1 MSMMKSSIITVGQY
15 VNVRFIYGYYTY
27 SFFGI
32 CIESCCNKFSSQKII
47 NVSCDDNGV
56 NLSYIIIVPFG
67 AYTRM
72 VKCFFGSMNFNF
84 FDVCGLK
91 CVSLKHN
98 I

>member
-1 MSMMKSSIITVGQY
+1 LKVVVINSAL
-15 VNVRFIYGYYTY
+15 
-27 SFFGI
+27 
-32 CIESCCNKFSSQKII
+32 KII

-56 NLSYIIIVPFG
+56 NLSYIIILSFC

-72 VKCFFGSMNFNF
+72 VKCFFGSMKKYF
-84 FDVCGLK
+84 FIVYGLK